1 MGGSITDPTWRR
13 AREGRQAVGPLL
25 ERERVVDAI
34 RAFFKA
40 RRFNEVETPL
50 LVRHPGM
57 EPHLDPFETA
67 LVTARG
73 QRARAFLTTSPE
85 YAMKKLLAAGLERIF
100 QLCKAFRNREEVS
113 SRHNPEF
120 TILEWYRANADYR
133 AIMDDCEELLIE
145 LRGGEALTYQGERID
160 LARPWERL
168 PVREA
173 FRRHAGIELDECLER
188 EGMVRVARARGYAVD
203 AGTSWEQ
210 LYHELFLN
218 EVEPRLGRPRPTI
231 LYDYPVS
238 MAALARAKP
247 DDGRY
252 AERFELYLAGVE
264 LGNAFGELTDP
275 VEQRRRL
282 ELEREERR
290 AAGRTLYDLD
300 EDFLGALA
308 AGVPPSAGIAVGV
321 DRLVMLLTDQPS
333 IRDVLWFP
341 ADQLFDVGNG

>member
-1 MGGSITDPTWRR
+1 MGGRITDPTWRR
-13 AREGRQAVGPLL
+13 AREGRQPIGPLL
-25 ERERVVDAI
+25 ERERIVDGI

-40 RRFNEVETPL
+40 RGFNEVETPL

-57 EPHLDPFETA
+57 EPHLEVFETG
-67 LVTARG
+67 LLTARG
-73 QRARAFLTTSPE
+73 QRERAFLTTSPE
-85 YAMKKLLAAGLERIF
+85 YAMKKLLAAGLARIF

-133 AIMDDCEELLIE
+133 AIMDDCEELLIA
-145 LRGGEALTYQGERID
+145 LRGGEELLYRGERIE

-168 PVREA
+168 SVREA

-188 EGMVRVARARGYAVD
+188 DGLAPIARARGYAVEAD
-203 AGTSWEQ
+203 TTWEQ
-210 LYHELFLN
+210 LYHQLFLT

-247 DDGRY
+247 DDPRY
-252 AERFELYLAGVE
+252 AERFELYVAGVE

-282 ELEREERR
+282 VLEQEERR

-300 EDFLGALA
+300 EDLLDALA
-308 AGVPPSAGIAVGV
+308 DVPPSAGIALGV

>member
-1 MGGSITDPTWRR
+1 MGGRITDPTWRR
-13 AREGRQAVGPLL
+13 AREGRQPIGPLL
-25 ERERVVDAI
+25 ERERIVDGI

-40 RRFNEVETPL
+40 HGFNEVETPL

-57 EPHLDPFETA
+57 EPHLEVFETG
-67 LVTARG
+67 LLTARG
-73 QRARAFLTTSPE
+73 RRERAFLTTSPE
-85 YAMKKLLAAGLERIF
+85 YAMKKLLAAGLTRIF

-133 AIMDDCEELLIE
+133 AIMDDCEELLIA
-145 LRGGEALTYQGERID
+145 LRGGEELLYQGEPIE

-168 PVREA
+168 SVREA
-173 FRRHAGIELDECLER
+173 FRRQAGIELDACLER
-188 EGMVRVARARGYAVD
+188 DGMARVARARGYPVE

-210 LYHELFLN
+210 LYHQIFLN

-247 DDGRY
+247 DEPRY
-252 AERFELYLAGVE
+252 AERFELYVAGVE

-282 ELEREERR
+282 ELEQEERR

-300 EDFLGALA
+300 EDLLDALA
-308 AGVPPSAGIAVGV
+308 DVPPSAGIAVGV

>member
-13 AREGRQAVGPLL
+13 ARQGRQAIEPLL
-25 ERERVVDAI
+25 ARERVVDGV

-40 RRFNEVETPL
+40 RGFNEVETPL

-57 EPHLDPFETA
+57 EPHLEVFETG

-73 QRARAFLTTSPE
+73 RRARAFLTTSPE
-85 YAMKKLLAAGLERIF
+85 YAMKKLLAAGLERVF

-113 SRHNPEF
+113 ARHNPEF

-133 AIMDDCEELLIE
+133 AIMDDCEELLLALAGRDE
-145 LRGGEALTYQGERID
+145 LVYQGERIE
-160 LARPWERL
+160 LARPWQRL
-168 PVREA
+168 SVGEA
-173 FRRHAGIELDECLER
+173 FARHAGLDLEACLTLD
-188 EGMVRVARARGYAVD
+188 GMAAAARRRGYGVEP
-203 AGTSWEQ
+203 GTSWEQ
-210 LYHELFLN
+210 LYHQIFLD

-238 MAALARAKP
+238 MAALARAKAEDP
-247 DDGRY
+247 RY
-252 AERFELYLAGVE
+252 AERFELYVAGVE
-264 LGNAFGELTDP
+264 LGNAFSELTDP

-282 ELEREERR
+282 ELERDERR

-300 EDFLGALA
+300 EDFLDALA
-308 AGVPPSAGIAVGV
+308 AGIPPSAGIAVGV
-321 DRLVMLLTDQPS
+321 DRLVMLLADRPS

-341 ADQLFDVGNG
+341 ADQLFDVGND

>member
-1 MGGSITDPTWRR
+1 MGGSISDPTWRR

-57 EPHLDPFETA
+57 EPHLEPFESA

-100 QLCKAFRNREEVS
+100 QVCKAFRNREEVS

-133 AIMDDCEELLIE
+133 SIMDDCEELLIE
-145 LRGGEALTYQGERID
+145 LRGGEELVYQGERVD
-160 LARPWERL
+160 LSRPWERL
-168 PVREA
+168 SVREA

-188 EGMVRVARARGYAVD
+188 EGMVGVARARGYAVEPD
-203 AGTSWEQ
+203 TSWEQ

-218 EVEPRLGRPRPTI
+218 EVEPRLGGSRPTI

-247 DDGRY
+247 DDRRY
-252 AERFELYLAGVE
+252 AERFELYVAGVE

-300 EDFLGALA
+300 EDFLDALD
-308 AGVPPSAGIAVGV
+308 GVPPSAGIAVGV